1 MFVHI
6 VFLILTI
13 GGIPAS
19 QSNCDCKKAH
29 ENQTTFIGNENIQVT
44 KKLIVKKLQ
53 GLVTDSTETPLS
65 ESLVEVFEKKG
76 TRKRIKACWV
86 DDKGNFCIK
95 YIPKGLYEL
104 RISHEGFNAIY
115 YEIEIDPD
123 IKGKTLK
130 KLKINL
136 NAAT

>member
-1 MFVHI
+1 M
-6 VFLILTI
+6 LTL

-29 ENQTTFIGNENIQVT
+29 ENQTTFISNENIQVT

-65 ESLVEVFEKKG
+65 ESLVEIFEKKG
-76 TRKRIKACWV
+76 SRKRIKACWV
-86 DDKGNFCIK
+86 DERGNFCVK
-95 YIPKGLYEL
+95 NIPKGLYQL
-104 RISHEGFNAIY
+104 RISHEGFIAIY
-115 YEIEIDPD
+115 YEIEIDPV

-130 KLKINL
+130 KLKIKL
-136 NAAT
+136 NVAT